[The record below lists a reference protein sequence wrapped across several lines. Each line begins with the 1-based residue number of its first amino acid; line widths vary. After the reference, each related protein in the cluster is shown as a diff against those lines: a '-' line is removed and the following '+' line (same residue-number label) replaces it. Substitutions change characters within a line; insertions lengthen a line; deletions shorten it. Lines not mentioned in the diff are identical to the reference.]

1 MEEENKKYDEE
12 YNDYQEEY
20 SDEPYDENMPNTRRV
35 GTRVE
40 REKIITT
47 RVERNKQIGNGRRE
61 NPKNNQPKKNKKP
74 IIIVSIIA
82 VILLIGIVAA
92 FLLNNKEEKPKK
104 EKNIKEKWG
113 EIYYEYLK
121 DLKDE
126 DNAKEA
132 GLPANMKNAKITFYD
147 INTIKNPVMGIS
159 YKIDSKDY
167 TNIYFIDDKKVS
179 AIIYEEPTEIDLLY
193 NIENKDYNYYT
204 NSSNNNTNTYKAIK
218 EVVNAKQNAGT
229 TVKEYTFKES
239 DKDTV
244 KDVNGNEISLTKFE
258 QTFIEVETD
267 DNSVSYKTDLTKKAL
282 NKVVEKAIK
291 NYETVENILTTN
303 IKKSIETKEEGIVKK
318 KEEMKK
324 ASEDV
329 ANKEA
334 LEKSKKE
341 AEEKAKKEAEEKAKA
356 SAGIKVGNYTLKYG
370 TYKGKDATEGD
381 TLVLKQNGQCTY
393 NGSSCTYSVAKH
405 DFAQDESSHSVKD
418 SLVIKTGY
426 TTYLYPSSS
435 SELTDGDISIF
446 AFSN

>member
-1 MEEENKKYDEE
+1 MEEENKRYDEE
-12 YNDYQEEY
+12 TDEYQDEYNNEL
-20 SDEPYDENMPNTRRV
+20 YDEENPNIRRV

-40 REKIITT
+40 RQKIVTT
-47 RVERNKQIGNGRRE
+47 RVERNKTNGNSRR
-61 NPKNNQPKKNKKP
+61 NNNNNKQTKNKKP
-74 IIIVSIIA
+74 IIIISIIA
-82 VILLIGIVAA
+82 AILLIGIVAA

-104 EKNIKEKWG
+104 DKGIKEKWG

-132 GLPANMKNAKITFYD
+132 GLPTNMKNAKITFYD
-147 INTIKNPVMGIS
+147 ITTLDNPVMTIS
-159 YKIDSKDY
+159 YGINDKNY
-167 TNIYFIDDKKVS
+167 ANIYFIDDKKVNE
-179 AIIYEEPTEIDLLY
+179 IIYEEPTEIKLLY

-204 NSSNNNTNTYKAIK
+204 KSSQNSADTYKTIK
-218 EVVNAKQNAGT
+218 EVVNAKLKSGNNI
-229 TVKEYTFKES
+229 KEYTFKES

-258 QTFIEVETD
+258 QTFIEVETEE
-267 DNSVSYKTDLTKKAL
+267 SKVSYKTDLTKKAL
-282 NKVVEKAIK
+282 KKVVEKAIK
-291 NYETVENILTTN
+291 NYETVESILTTN
-303 IKKSIETKEEGIVKK
+303 IKKSIETKEEGIIEK

-356 SAGIKVGNYTLKYG
+356 NAGIKVGNYTLKYG
-370 TYKGKDATEGD
+370 TYRGKDATEGD

-426 TTYLYPSSS
+426 TTYLYPSNS

-446 AFSN
+446 TFSN